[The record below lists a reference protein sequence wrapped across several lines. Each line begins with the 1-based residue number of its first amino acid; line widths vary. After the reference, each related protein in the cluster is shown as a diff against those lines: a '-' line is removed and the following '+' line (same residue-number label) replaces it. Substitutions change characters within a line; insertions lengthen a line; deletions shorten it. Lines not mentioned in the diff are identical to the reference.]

1 MIRTVAMEFDLVC
14 DRKGQVIFLSF
25 IFQPL
30 EIDSLYNETLEL
42 SGEWG
47 RIPFST
53 FNFSFK
59 KKRLKVGRGFFVW
72 VNFSWEGGGALSQN
86 SYEPSQDI

>member
-42 SGEWG
+42 SGVE
-47 RIPFST
+47 S
-53 FNFSFK
+53 
-59 KKRLKVGRGFFVW
+59 
-72 VNFSWEGGGALSQN
+72 
-86 SYEPSQDI
+86 PSQHSILVLKRKG